1 MVVTGH
7 IAVLVVLAL
16 FTLRDPAGDVHWGWR
31 DVVAKPSREA
41 VIQDVAAEA
50 VEVSWAVTVIV
61 RLL

>member
-16 FTLRDPAGDVHWGWR
+16 FTLRDAAGDVHWGWR

-50 VEVSWAVTVIV
+50 VEVSWAVTVVV